1 MCHFDRRVK
10 SYISACYIGNISR
23 FARNYML
30 FGLFTSPST
39 LNREPLNFEP
49 E

>member
-1 MCHFDRRVK
+1 MCHFDRMEK
-10 SYISACYIGNISR
+10 SYVSACYIGNISR
-23 FARNYML
+23 LARNDML
-30 FGLFTSPST
+30 VGLFTSPST